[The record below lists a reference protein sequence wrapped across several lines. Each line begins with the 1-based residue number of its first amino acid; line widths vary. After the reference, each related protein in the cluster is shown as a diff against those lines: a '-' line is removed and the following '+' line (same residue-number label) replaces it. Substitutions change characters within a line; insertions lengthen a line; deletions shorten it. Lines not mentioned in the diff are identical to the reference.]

1 MSTCSSR
8 FSTNL
13 HEFWPADISLLD
25 ATVVARARVHGP
37 RQVTD
42 LYLLA
47 LAVRRG
53 GCLATFDTAIPLSAV
68 PGARPHH
75 LVLV

>member
-1 MSTCSSR
+1 LLEAAT
-8 FSTNL
+8 STNL
-13 HEFWPADISLLD
+13 HEFWPADLTILD
-25 ATVVARARVHGP
+25 PAVVDRMRVHGP
-37 RQVTD
+37 RQLTD

-47 LAVRRG
+47 LAASRS

-68 PGARPHH
+68 PGADPQH